1 MIRDIHSNK
10 ETVDQALYDLEQS
23 IKLCKRSKD
32 KLLALI
38 VGYGSSS
45 GHHMIKTAVLLKLD
59 EYKEKNFIKG
69 YIEGN
74 KLDIFDS
81 EYQKFKY
88 KDLIPEE
95 DKRRKNPGII
105 YIIC

>member
-10 ETVDQALYDLEQS
+10 ETVDNALYDLEQS
-23 IKLCKRSKD
+23 IKLCKRQKD
-32 KLLALI
+32 KLLCLI

-45 GHHMIKTAVLLKLD
+45 GHHRIKTAVIEKLN
-59 EYKEKNFIKG
+59 EYKEKNFIKD

-74 KLDIFDS
+74 NLDIFDID
-81 EYQKFKY
+81 YQKFKY
-88 KDLIPEE
+88 KDLISDEE
-95 DKRRKNPGII
+95 KRRKNPGII

>member
-10 ETVDQALYDLEQS
+10 ERVVDALYDLEQS
-23 IKLCKRSKD
+23 IKLCKKQQD
-32 KLLALI
+32 KVLVLI

-45 GHHMIKTAVLLKLD
+45 GHHKIKTAVLEKLN
-59 EYKEKNFIKG
+59 EYKEKNFIKDF
-69 YIEGN
+69 IEGN
-74 KLDIFDS
+74 KIDIFNL

-88 KDLIPEE
+88 SNLISDE
-95 DKRRKNPGII
+95 DKAGKNPGII

>member
-10 ETVDQALYDLEQS
+10 ETVEVALYDLEQS
-23 IKLCKRSKD
+23 IKLCKKSHE
-32 KLLALI
+32 KLLILI

-45 GHHMIKTAVLLKLD
+45 GHHRIKTAVLTKLL
-59 EYKEKNFIKG
+59 EYKEKNFIKD

-74 KLDIFDS
+74 KLDIFDAD
-81 EYQKFKY
+81 YQRFKFKN
-88 KDLIPEE
+88 LIPEE
-95 DKRRKNPGII
+95 EKRRKNPGII

>member
-10 ETVDQALYDLEQS
+10 ESVSNALYDLEES
-23 IKLCKRSKD
+23 IKMCKRTRD
-32 KLLALI
+32 KLLSLI
-38 VGYGSSS
+38 VGYGSTS
-45 GHHMIKTAVLLKLD
+45 GHHKIKTAVLDKLK
-59 EYKEKNFIKG
+59 EYKEKGFIKD

-74 KLDIFDS
+74 KLDIFDV

-88 KDLIPEE
+88 SNLIGEE
-95 DKRRKNPGII
+95 EKKRKNPGII